1 MNSSAIIT
9 IRHPRKVHLKSFF
22 THSMT
27 HLGVSNLDSEIRITK
42 ANAYLHNGI
51 ALRKTLQKSEIE
63 SCKRVCNKLTPI
75 TRKTG
80 MHPFLLVSM
89 NLFASY
95 KHLISPTSYYLRI
108 MYIITPFPPP
118 SLAVH
123 LFFSFPHFDIWFLE
137 VITVCAIFLH
147 YDDDLSENKD
157 LTIKFVLWDDMTPQL
172 VNTPQFF
179 ILIIKCFSYSYSVF
193 LLWECMCSPPTPTP
207 TPPKKGQP

>member
-27 HLGVSNLDSEIRITK
+27 HIGVSNLDSEIRITK
-42 ANAYLHNGI
+42 ANAYLHSGI

-108 MYIITPFPPP
+108 MYIITPFPLPL
-118 SLAVH
+118 SLSICFS
-123 LFFSFPHFDIWFLE
+123 LFHISIYGFWK
-137 VITVCAIFLH
+137 
-147 YDDDLSENKD
+147 LS
-157 LTIKFVLWDDMTPQL
+157 LSVRF
-172 VNTPQFF
+172 FF
-179 ILIIKCFSYSYSVF
+179 IMMTIYRKIKI
-193 LLWECMCSPPTPTP
+193 
-207 TPPKKGQP
+207 